1 MNIIKKQM
9 IKKILKNILQ
19 YFLAVIIS
27 LAIALML
34 RVFAV
39 DFYSIPSDSMRPAL
53 EPGDFIMV
61 NKLCYGARMYRNFD
75 FLEDGTEPQT
85 YRVKGY
91 SNVEHNDVIV
101 FNYPYLKKRD
111 SIKMNLSVFYVKR
124 CIALP
129 GDTLKAVN
137 GYYEVNGKQGFGN
150 IEGQKTLSSLEG
162 FEGIYR
168 YTISPTNKA
177 YQWDVKDFGPIL
189 IPAKGSSIEI
199 TADILGLYMRQI
211 VYETKGVIRIDEG
224 QVYLNDQLLT
234 RYTFTRN
241 WYFMAGDNVLNSQ
254 DSRYIGFVPE
264 EFLVGKVARILTAK
278 DKESGKYRW
287 SRFFKKV
294 E

>member
-1 MNIIKKQM
+1 M
-9 IKKILKNILQ
+9 IKKILKTTLQ
-19 YFLAVIIS
+19 YLLAVIIS
-27 LAIALML
+27 LAVALML
-34 RVFAV
+34 RIFVV
-39 DFYSIPSDSMRPAL
+39 DFYSIPTDSMRPAL

-91 SNVEHNDVIV
+91 SDVKHNDVIV

-111 SIKMNLSVFYVKR
+111 SVKMNLSVFYVKR

-129 GDTLKAVN
+129 GDTIRGVD
-137 GYYEVNGKQGFGN
+137 GFYEVNGKQGFGN
-150 IEGQKTLSSLEG
+150 LEGQKALASLQD

-168 YTISPTNKA
+168 YTIAPTDKA
-177 YQWDVKDFGPIL
+177 YQWDVKNFGPIL
-189 IPAKGSSIEI
+189 IPAKGSRIEI
-199 TADILGLYMRQI
+199 TVDILGLYMRQI
-211 VYETKGVIRIDEG
+211 VYETQGVIRKHEG
-224 QVYLNDQLLT
+224 QVYLNDQPLNS
-234 RYTFTRN
+234 YTFTRN

-278 DKESGKYRW
+278 DKESGKYKW
-287 SRFFKKV
+287 ARFLKKV